1 MPSASARSRSPATI
15 RSDRRLGAGIA
26 VSVLLHA
33 LVLSLQFGVPGLG
46 PGSGGPITVTL
57 APDAA
62 PVDAPPVSASV
73 PLAAQSVPPVPA
85 ATPPAPVAVPTPAPV
100 PVPAPEPA
108 RVNGLRLVDLPPPPP
123 PAVEIAKPASAQ
135 VRPKRGK
142 PGIERRVHEV
152 PAPVIVAAPNP
163 DSEFTLP
170 LPEVVPASIPEPA
183 PLLAQETGDEGATP
197 ALAQSTIEDTVSG
210 TDDEAEELARR
221 AADEQRQRA
230 LEEAQERE
238 RIAQQQAADEAQ
250 AAQREAQE
258 RLARQQLQQ
267 QQRQAQEQALLARQE
282 QERVAEEAARA
293 ARANDESMRQR
304 EAQEL
309 ASRRL
314 AEQRAAEQAALQA
327 QAAAQER
334 ASAEAL
340 RLAQAQEQA
349 ERQRLEAQR
358 LAQEEQ
364 ARAQAERQRIE
375 AQRLAREQAERE
387 RIEAQHRLAQERAR
401 QQADERAR
409 ADAERLARQ
418 QADEAARRSAAE
430 RLQAQGPGLAPGSGQ
445 PGSSGLGAG
454 GPGAGNGAG
463 SGAGDLSQPG
473 ALAGIPGSRARE
485 LLRGLTIPGAGVA
498 LPAARRDDPRRALA
512 DGGERDAPLRLY
524 VDSVRQKLE
533 RNAVLGGAR
542 LALRDVRID
551 PLVSLALRSDGSI
564 DEVTIVRSSGRA
576 DMDEAVR
583 RFVRLNARYSAFPP
597 NVAARFDVIEIRR
610 IWRFTDGLK
619 LLEEMR

>member
-1 MPSASARSRSPATI
+1 MSSAFARSRSPATI

-33 LVLSLQFGVPGLG
+33 LLLSLQFGVPGLDL
-46 PGSGGPITVTL
+46 GSGGPIAVTL
-57 APDAA
+57 APDA
-62 PVDAPPVSASV
+62 PPNEAPPVSAPV
-73 PLAAQSVPPVPA
+73 PLAAEPVPPVPA
-85 ATPPAPVAVPTPAPV
+85 AAPPVPVAVPTPAPL
-100 PVPAPEPA
+100 PVPAPALEPA
-108 RVNGLRLVDLPPPPP
+108 RVHGLRLVDLPPPP
-123 PAVEIAKPASAQ
+123 AVKIAKPASAQ
-135 VRPKRGK
+135 ARPKRGK
-142 PGIERRVHEV
+142 PSIKRRVREM
-152 PAPVIVAAPNP
+152 PAPVIVAAPHP
-163 DSEFTLP
+163 DSEFTVP
-170 LPEVVPASIPEPA
+170 LPEVVPQSIPEPA
-183 PLLAQETGDEGATP
+183 PLLAQETEDQATTP
-197 ALAQSTIEDTVSG
+197 PPAQSASEEAATG
-210 TDDEAEELARR
+210 TDDEAEELARLVVE
-221 AADEQRQRA
+221 EQRQRA
-230 LEEAQERE
+230 QEEAQERE
-238 RIAQQQAADEAQ
+238 RIARQAADEAQ
-250 AAQREAQE
+250 AAQLEAPE
-258 RLARQQLQQ
+258 LLARQQLEQ

-282 QERVAEEAARA
+282 QERVAREAAA
-293 ARANDESMRQR
+293 VARANDELMRRR

-309 ASRRL
+309 ASRQL
-314 AEQRAAEQAALQA
+314 ADQRAAEQAALQA
-327 QAAAQER
+327 QAQAAAQEQAR
-334 ASAEAL
+334 ADAL
-340 RLAQAQEQA
+340 RLAREQA
-349 ERQRLEAQR
+349 ERQRLD
-358 LAQEEQ
+358 
-364 ARAQAERQRIE
+364 

-387 RIEAQHRLAQERAR
+387 RIEAQNRLAQERAR

-418 QADEAARRSAAE
+418 QAEEAARRSAAE
-430 RLQAQGPGLAPGSGQ
+430 RLQAQGPGAAPGSGQ
-445 PGSSGLGAG
+445 PDSPGLGAG
-454 GPGAGNGAG
+454 GPGVGNGASNGAG
-463 SGAGDLSQPG
+463 SGAGDRSQPG
-473 ALAGIPGSRARE
+473 ALAGMPGSRARE
-485 LLRGLTIPGAGVA
+485 LLRGLTIPDAGVA

-576 DMDEAVR
+576 DIDEAVR

>member
-1 MPSASARSRSPATI
+1 LIKPDMSSAFARSRSPATI

-33 LVLSLQFGVPGLG
+33 LLLSLQFGVPGLDL
-46 PGSGGPITVTL
+46 GSGGPIAVTL
-57 APDAA
+57 APYA
-62 PVDAPPVSASV
+62 PPDDAPPVSAPV
-73 PLAAQSVPPVPA
+73 PLAAEPVPPVPA
-85 ATPPAPVAVPTPAPV
+85 AAPPVPVAVPTPAPV
-100 PVPAPEPA
+100 PVPAPA
-108 RVNGLRLVDLPPPPP
+108 RVNGLRLVDLPPPP
-123 PAVEIAKPASAQ
+123 AVKIAKPASAQ
-135 VRPKRGK
+135 ARPKHGK
-142 PGIERRVHEV
+142 PSIKRRVREL
-152 PAPVIVAAPNP
+152 PAPVIVAAPHP
-163 DSEFTLP
+163 DSEFTVP
-170 LPEVVPASIPEPA
+170 LPEVVPQTIPEPA
-183 PLLAQETGDEGATP
+183 PLLAQETEDQATTP
-197 ALAQSTIEDTVSG
+197 PPAQSASEEAATG
-210 TDDEAEELARR
+210 TDDEAEELARLVVE
-221 AADEQRQRA
+221 EQRQRA
-230 LEEAQERE
+230 QEEAQERE
-238 RIAQQQAADEAQ
+238 RIARQAADEAQ
-250 AAQREAQE
+250 AAQLEAQE
-258 RLARQQLQQ
+258 LLARQQLEQ
-267 QQRQAQEQALLARQE
+267 QQRQEQEQEQEQALLARQE
-282 QERVAEEAARA
+282 QERVARDAAPA
-293 ARANDESMRQR
+293 ARANDELMRRR

-309 ASRRL
+309 ASRQL
-314 AEQRAAEQAALQA
+314 ADQRAAEQAALQA
-327 QAAAQER
+327 QAQAAAQEQAR
-334 ASAEAL
+334 ADAL
-340 RLAQAQEQA
+340 RLAREQA
-349 ERQRLEAQR
+349 ERQRLD
-358 LAQEEQ
+358 
-364 ARAQAERQRIE
+364 

-387 RIEAQHRLAQERAR
+387 RIEAQNRLAQERAR

-418 QADEAARRSAAE
+418 QAEEAARRSAAE
-430 RLQAQGPGLAPGSGQ
+430 RLQAQGSGAAPGSGQ
-445 PGSSGLGAG
+445 PDSPGLGAG
-454 GPGAGNGAG
+454 GPGVGNGASNGAG
-463 SGAGDLSQPG
+463 SGAGDRSQPG
-473 ALAGIPGSRARE
+473 ALAGMPGSRARE

-576 DMDEAVR
+576 DIDEAVR

>member
-1 MPSASARSRSPATI
+1 MSSASARSRSPATI

-33 LVLSLQFGVPGLG
+33 LLLSLQFGMPGLDL
-46 PGSGGPITVTL
+46 GSGGPIAVTL
-57 APDAA
+57 APDA
-62 PVDAPPVSASV
+62 PPNDAPPVSAPV
-73 PLAAQSVPPVPA
+73 PLAAEPVPA
-85 ATPPAPVAVPTPAPV
+85 AAPPVPVAVPTPAPV
-100 PVPAPEPA
+100 PVPAPQPA
-108 RVNGLRLVDLPPPPP
+108 RVHGLRLVDLPPPPP
-123 PAVEIAKPASAQ
+123 AVKIAQPASAQ
-135 VRPKRGK
+135 ARPKRGK
-142 PGIERRVHEV
+142 PSIKRRVREL

-163 DSEFTLP
+163 DSEFSVP
-170 LPEVVPASIPEPA
+170 LPEVVPQSTPEPA
-183 PLLAQETGDEGATP
+183 PLLAQETEDQATTP
-197 ALAQSTIEDTVSG
+197 PSAQSAFEETATG
-210 TDDEAEELARR
+210 MDDEAEQLARLVVE
-221 AADEQRQRA
+221 EQRQRA
-230 LEEAQERE
+230 QDEAQERE
-238 RIAQQQAADEAQ
+238 RIARQAADEAR
-250 AAQREAQE
+250 AAQLEAQE
-258 RLARQQLQQ
+258 LLARQQLEQ
-267 QQRQAQEQALLARQE
+267 QQRQEQEQALLAHQE
-282 QERVAEEAARA
+282 QERVAREAAAA
-293 ARANDESMRQR
+293 ARANDELMRRR

-309 ASRRL
+309 ASRQL
-314 AEQRAAEQAALQA
+314 ADQRAAEQAALQA

-334 ASAEAL
+334 ARADAL
-340 RLAQAQEQA
+340 RLAREQA
-349 ERQRLEAQR
+349 ERQYLD
-358 LAQEEQ
+358 
-364 ARAQAERQRIE
+364 

-387 RIEAQHRLAQERAR
+387 RIEAQNRLAQERAR

-418 QADEAARRSAAE
+418 QAQAARRSAAE
-430 RLQAQGPGLAPGSGQ
+430 RLQAQGPGAAPGSGQ
-445 PGSSGLGAG
+445 PDSSGLGAG
-454 GPGAGNGAG
+454 GPGVGDGADNVAGNGAG
-463 SGAGDLSQPG
+463 DRSQPG
-473 ALAGIPGSRARE
+473 ALAGMPGSRARE

-533 RNAVLGGAR
+533 RNALLGGAR

-576 DMDEAVR
+576 DIDEAVR